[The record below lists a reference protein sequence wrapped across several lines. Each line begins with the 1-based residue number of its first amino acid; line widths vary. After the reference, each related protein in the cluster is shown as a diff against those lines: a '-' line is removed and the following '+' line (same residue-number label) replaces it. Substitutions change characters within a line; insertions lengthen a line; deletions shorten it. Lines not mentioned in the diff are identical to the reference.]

1 MRYGDLR
8 QRRSTTN
15 WQIRRPDW
23 IIQTQPRKCL
33 TLEPGAAKLGQPF
46 YAEHFMQ
53 ISEHKVVT
61 LNYEVVD
68 YQGQLIDRSEEGGPL
83 AYIHGTGQL
92 IPGLETALADRGQG
106 DKISVDV
113 PPEQGY
119 GERDEEGVQT
129 VSRDQFDDDD
139 EIEVGMQFEAQDDE
153 GHQIVTVVAVDG
165 ESITLDTNHPLA
177 GKNLHFDVEVLEV
190 RDASAEELEH
200 GHVHGPGGHEH

>member
-1 MRYGDLR
+1 
-8 QRRSTTN
+8 
-15 WQIRRPDW
+15 
-23 IIQTQPRKCL
+23 
-33 TLEPGAAKLGQPF
+33 
-46 YAEHFMQ
+46 MQ

-61 LNYEVVD
+61 LNYEVGD
-68 YQGQLIDRSEEGGPL
+68 DQGQLIDRSEEGGPL

-92 IPGLETALADRGQG
+92 ITGLETALAGRGQG
-106 DKISVDV
+106 DKVSVDV

-129 VSRDQFDDDD
+129 VARDQFDDDV
-139 EIEVGMQFEAQDDE
+139 EIEVGMQFEAQDDD

-177 GKNLHFDVEVLEV
+177 GKTLHFKVEVLEV
-190 RDASAEELEH
+190 RDATAEELEH

>member
-1 MRYGDLR
+1 
-8 QRRSTTN
+8 
-15 WQIRRPDW
+15 
-23 IIQTQPRKCL
+23 
-33 TLEPGAAKLGQPF
+33 
-46 YAEHFMQ
+46 MQ

-68 YQGQLIDRSEEGGPL
+68 DQGQLIDRSEEGGPL

-153 GHQIVTVVAVDG
+153 GHQIVTVVAVD
-165 ESITLDTNHPLA
+165 ERVSPSIPTTRSPARICTSMSRCSKCATPRPRNSSMVTCTAPVATSTKHSIDLYAQQAAPE
-177 GKNLHFDVEVLEV
+177 KPERPVV
-190 RDASAEELEH
+190 RIAKKTTSPHRLFT
-200 GHVHGPGGHEH
+200 